1 MDSNTN
7 IPMTMQDTGSSFT
20 DSIKNVSITTWV
32 LIILLLAFLGFN
44 IFSYLALGTQELAD
58 FFGPLTTKFLGIFAA
73 ITGQVVN
80 VTAHGAEAVLDTTA
94 YGSTTIIDKTA
105 GAIDVGLNAIQNVTS
120 NISPSSLSIQP
131 IKTTIQPPD
140 IMANNT
146 LNAAL
151 NKNTSQTQGQS
162 QGYNYQAD
170 DSSSLIQSG
179 TGKSGWCYIGEDR
192 GFRSCV
198 EVGVND
204 KCMSGDIFPTK
215 DVCINPSLRA

>member
-1 MDSNTN
+1 MESNTN

-20 DSIKNVSITTWV
+20 DSIKNISITTWV
-32 LIILLLAFLGFN
+32 LIILLLAILGFN
-44 IFSYLALGTQELAD
+44 IFTYLAFGTQELAD

-73 ITGQVVN
+73 ITGKVVN
-80 VTAHGAEAVLDTTA
+80 VTAHGAEAVVDTAA

-120 NISPSSLSIQP
+120 KISPTSLSIQP
-131 IKTTIQPPD
+131 IQTTIQPPD

-146 LNAAL
+146 LNVAL
-151 NKNTSQTQGQS
+151 NKNTLHQTQGQTN
-162 QGYNYQAD
+162 NYQAD

-179 TGKSGWCYIGEDR
+179 TGKSGWCFIGEDR

>member
-1 MDSNTN
+1 MDTNTN
-7 IPMTMQDTGSSFT
+7 VLMTTQDTGSSFT
-20 DSIKNVSITTWV
+20 DSIKNISIITWV
-32 LIILLLAFLGFN
+32 LIVLLLAILGFN
-44 IFSYLALGTQELAD
+44 IFTYLAFGTQELAD
-58 FFGPLTTKFLGIFAA
+58 FFGPLTTKLIGIFAA
-73 ITGQVVN
+73 ITGKVVN
-80 VTAHGAEAVLDTTA
+80 VTAHGAEAVVDTAA
-94 YGSTTIIDKTA
+94 YGTTTIIDKTA

-120 NISPSSLSIQP
+120 EKSPSSLSTHPIQ
-131 IKTTIQPPD
+131 TSQPPD

-146 LNAAL
+146 LNTSL
-151 NKNTSQTQGQS
+151 NKNQIPGQTN
-162 QGYNYQAD
+162 NYQAD

-179 TGKSGWCYIGEDR
+179 TGKSGWCFIGEDR